1 MIVSEAKV
9 LFKIKQDISGRETIS
24 KQVFSAPCFFVFVD
38 VDVVD
43 VVLVVVA
50 VDVVDVVAVVVVGFF
65 VPLSAN
71 KSEIRFKGGSKAAA
85 LAATDFD
92 KVQRR
97 DGEKKFLGNFFKLMK
112 GIHRYRYS
120 IQLMEGNL
128 ETRPAKPND
137 LVKMPV
143 EL

>member
-1 MIVSEAKV
+1 M
-9 LFKIKQDISGRETIS
+9 F
-24 KQVFSAPCFFVFVD
+24 FSALCFFVFVD

-43 VVLVVVA
+43 VVLVVV
-50 VDVVDVVAVVVVGFF
+50 VVVVGFF

-97 DGEKKFLGNFFKLMK
+97 DGEKNFLGFF
-112 GIHRYRYS
+112 
-120 IQLMEGNL
+120 
-128 ETRPAKPND
+128 
-137 LVKMPV
+137 
-143 EL
+143 